1 MIFGGEPYLILYG
14 SNISGGFMP
23 KNRKDRSDMK
33 VGTFEKKHGLPPGT
47 LRSKKGR
54 DIRSDARLRTVRK
67 KVK

>member
-1 MIFGGEPYLILYG
+1 M
-14 SNISGGFMP
+14 S

-33 VGTFEKKHGLPPGT
+33 VGTFEKKHGLPSGT

-67 KVK
+67 KAK

>member
-1 MIFGGEPYLILYG
+1 MSRE
-14 SNISGGFMP
+14 
-23 KNRKDRSDMK
+23 RKDRGDMK

-67 KVK
+67 KAK